1 MASYVYGEQDRVSAK
16 YGINGILHQFEPKK
30 ALAENIQDTT
40 SIILNTNSAMNSQN
54 MLELRLWE
62 GSPVCIN
69 MLLGRCLLTYSI
81 YNKENQNMQ
90 TVNWRAGR
98 YEPQNPSGKENTR
111 FLFFFQGKINGKT
124 LKKENKVCTSLI
136 QALIEIGEGGKQ
148 NVQAAPKEIS
158 GERR

>member
-1 MASYVYGEQDRVSAK
+1 MASYVYGEQVRVSAK

-30 ALAENIQDTT
+30 ALAESIQDTT
-40 SIILNTNSAMNSQN
+40 SVSAMNSQN

-69 MLLGRCLLTYSI
+69 MLPGRCLLTYFV

-158 GERR
+158 GKRR